1 MGGGGGKAEK
11 ILEKGGVKNEG
22 KRGKWG
28 GWCPPLSFLRGKIKK
43 KSAKW
48 PNEGFFFKV
57 APHTPWGRKEGGKEA
72 KKKSLKNA
80 QKKKKR

>member
-1 MGGGGGKAEK
+1 M
-11 ILEKGGVKNEG
+11 
-22 KRGKWG
+22 
-28 GWCPPLSFLRGKIKK
+28 PPPSFLRGKIKK

-72 KKKSLKNA
+72 KKKALKTR
-80 QKKKKR
+80 KKKKATKKQPRERGRGIEEGKKINLYLKKQQKK